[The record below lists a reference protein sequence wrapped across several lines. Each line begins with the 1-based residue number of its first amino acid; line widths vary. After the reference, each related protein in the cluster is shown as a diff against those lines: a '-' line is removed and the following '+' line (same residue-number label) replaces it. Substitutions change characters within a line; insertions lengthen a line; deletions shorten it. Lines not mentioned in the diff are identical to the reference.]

1 MQDPQKI
8 FFLCDGEVP
17 ECKKTMCFKN
27 NKNDPCRWTSDIKHA
42 KNFKDH
48 GEHGTYYEE
57 EYESKTVKRSNYEIP
72 YMGKNPDTIIVDGI
86 QIPSYQIFWET
97 TVKTEGRVGRLC
109 KAVILLSIAVGA
121 MALTLI
127 LK

>member
-1 MQDPQKI
+1 MQDSKKI

-48 GEHGTYYEE
+48 GGNGTYFEVEQVEAFRARAGGGDY
-57 EYESKTVKRSNYEIP
+57 R
-72 YMGKNPDTIIVDGI
+72 DGRRI
-86 QIPSYQIFWET
+86 YQ
-97 TVKTEGRVGRLC
+97 
-109 KAVILLSIAVGA
+109 
-121 MALTLI
+121 
-127 LK
+127 